1 MLHKVSVSLLLFVL
15 LSATLAF
22 GATIT
27 LFQASYDNSNVRLVW
42 EVANE
47 SGVLNYD
54 LYRKANNEPT
64 FTKLTTISPSGQS
77 RYQYLDSDVYRG
89 TPNGM
94 GTQGGGPFTYRLTV
108 RTTAGDQSYTSTLGQ
123 TPSAV
128 QRSWGSIKSMFR

>member
-1 MLHKVSVSLLLFVL
+1 MLHKASISLLLLALLSVSLV
-15 LSATLAF
+15 F

-27 LFQASYDNSNVRLVW
+27 LFQASYGNSNVRVVW
-42 EVANE
+42 EVSNE
-47 SGVLNYD
+47 SGVQNYD

-64 FTKLTTISPSGQS
+64 FTKLTTVSPSGQS

-89 TPNGM
+89 PANSAGAM
-94 GTQGGGPFTYRLTV
+94 GNPFTYRLTV
-108 RTTAGDQSYTSTLGQ
+108 RTTTGDQGYTSTLDQ